1 MLEYDAAGAKVQ
13 EFGAKGDGPGQFN
26 NAHGIAV
33 VPDGHIYVADR
44 ENGRVQWF
52 DLRGTLLGVRTCGG
66 QFYNIV
72 FDRTGEMWAMVK
84 SGLSRYLKRVR
95 SGVRVIVTER
105 GRAIATIGPVD
116 LPADVEWAQAL
127 VMSGR
132 ARWSGG
138 KPTGSRRET

>member
-1 MLEYDAAGAKVQ
+1 METV
-13 EFGAKGDGPGQFN
+13 
-26 NAHGIAV
+26 
-33 VPDGHIYVADR
+33 
-44 ENGRVQWF
+44 
-52 DLRGTLLGVRTCGG
+52 GVR
-66 QFYNIV
+66 
-72 FDRTGEMWAMVK
+72 ALK

-95 SGVRVIVTER
+95 SGVRVTVTER

-138 KPTGSRRET
+138 KPSGSRHPAPTVVGRSVSAAVLEDRR